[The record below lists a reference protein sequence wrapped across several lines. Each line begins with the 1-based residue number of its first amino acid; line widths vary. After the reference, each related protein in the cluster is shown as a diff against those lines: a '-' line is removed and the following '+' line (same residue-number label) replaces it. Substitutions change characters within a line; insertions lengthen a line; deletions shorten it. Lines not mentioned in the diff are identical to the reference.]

1 MRKVT
6 TALLCAFVL
15 LAFAGCNGNTQ
26 KTGDFSFHDNS
37 AQSTQNQ
44 NGTEQNN
51 PGQDDVYQSAADSKQ
66 EEDSKTLIAYFS
78 RVGNTDFPAGADVT
92 ASASLIVKDGGLYG
106 NTQYIATMIQRAT
119 GGDLF
124 LIETE
129 EKYPA
134 DYDATGRQGAK
145 ESKEKSRPELASH
158 IENINEYDTVY
169 LGFPNWYYGMPMA
182 VYSFLEE
189 YNLSGKTIIPFVT
202 SGGSGFSDT
211 IPEIQSIQPDATV
224 LSEGFKVTHSKVSD
238 VTFEDVEEWIN
249 GLNK

>member
-106 NTQYIATMIQRAT
+106 NTQYIATLIQRAT

-134 DYDATGRQGAK
+134 DYDATDRQGAK

-249 GLNK
+249 SLNK